1 MEKAI
6 VLLSGGMNS
15 AVAAA
20 SMAETHILHLL
31 FANLHHRPLARESEA
46 FDRLCRHFKVK
57 HHWRVDLSHFKQ
69 VGGNAFVDPKR
80 DIEDALTLED
90 DIAGTFVAGLMPTL
104 LDVAASFAFRIGAR
118 HIVTGLSEALNEPGP
133 GVGVMY
139 PDNRREFILNYQYMI
154 ESAMPERTQ
163 IKIETPL
170 MDFSRTEIVKLGQRL
185 KVPFEST
192 WSCYEGGEAPCG
204 KCFGCASRASGFLQ
218 AAVPDPLIL
227 PTPA

>member
-1 MEKAI
+1 MDKAI
-6 VLLSGGMNS
+6 VLLSGGLNS

-20 SMAETHILHLL
+20 TLADTHQLHML
-31 FANLHHRPLARESEA
+31 FASFGQQSQEREVAA
-46 FDRLCRHFKVK
+46 FESLCTHFHSQ
-57 HHWRVDLSHFKQ
+57 HHWRVELSHFKQ
-69 VGGNAFVDPKR
+69 VGGNATVDPKR
-80 DIEDALTLED
+80 EIEDAQALD
-90 DIAGTFVAGLMPTL
+90 NDVANTFVAMLLPTL
-104 LDVAASFAFRIGAR
+104 LDVAASFAFRIGAN
-118 HIVTGLSEALNEPGP
+118 HIVMGVSEALNEPGP

-139 PDNRREFILNYQYMI
+139 PDNRREFIMNYQYMI

-218 AAVPDPLIL
+218 AAIPDPLIL